1 MYTKTFSTM
10 YCISQLNK
18 NIIPDSYSYS
28 CSSFRSSVPSQFLTH
43 GEKPSGPPRNV
54 RITGLSSTSLEVTWD
69 DPEKR
74 LMHGPITRYS
84 LGYREYK

>member
-1 MYTKTFSTM
+1 MGKS
-10 YCISQLNK
+10 IEK
-18 NIIPDSYSYS
+18 SYDAKHRILKQEGSEPETLL
-28 CSSFRSSVPSQFLTH
+28 CPQFLTH

-74 LMHGPITRYS
+74 LMNGPVTRYS